1 MAIVN
6 QPTPLSNELAWNGD
20 KNPIPDTNDGSKGL
34 FSVEYGFPY
43 VTQQPLAQGGIP
55 PQRNDFNGVLN
66 LLSKFIRY
74 FQNGGVFAYNTSM
87 DYSVGMLVRNG
98 DRLYVCKAENGANT
112 SAGVQNISNS
122 NYWNEITLEDTLGD
136 TLTNQLKTVLV
147 TEAEVANNTTDWNNL
162 TESRTYKISGATF
175 SATYH
180 QPVGANGNGELVVL
194 KNGTDTI
201 VQVYYA
207 NSTQPDQAGA
217 FHRIYFGGAWTN
229 WVYDITNQGGTI
241 NGNLNVDGN
250 LGVTGN
256 SNINGKLTVDNIE
269 VSEGLTIGGAPPL
282 KQEAIDKL
290 QSQIIAPSQDIY
302 VDQKNGNDNNDGTT
316 QATAV
321 RTLDKAVS
329 LITKNIPTL
338 TIHLTTYTEPENQI
352 YNTFNISE
360 PIDNT
365 VLQVENFRLV
375 GTWETYRTE
384 HIIAK
389 IIVPY
394 GKSDTGVADYSTNP
408 PTMFYQWGRFF
419 LIKPINVYLQ
429 SVMFIFSDDTLDDT
443 KYRNSVCY
451 VLQKSFEIRN
461 IYGNTM
467 ELKDNCSIIN
477 VYNIVNIE
485 SIYFNDNTSNGFTGT
500 SLIIDDT
507 NSKRYATNPM
517 TDENAKSVD
526 GDELGGLITKYI
538 ATSNNLFGG
547 NVLGST
553 KGLPAKTK
561 AIYTQGFD

>member
-1 MAIVN
+1 M
-6 QPTPLSNELAWNGD
+6 
-20 KNPIPDTNDGSKGL
+20 
-34 FSVEYGFPY
+34 
-43 VTQQPLAQGGIP
+43 
-55 PQRNDFNGVLN
+55 
-66 LLSKFIRY
+66 
-74 FQNGGVFAYNTSM
+74 
-87 DYSVGMLVRNG
+87 
-98 DRLYVCKAENGANT
+98 
-112 SAGVQNISNS
+112 
-122 NYWNEITLEDTLGD
+122 
-136 TLTNQLKTVLV
+136 
-147 TEAEVANNTTDWNNL
+147 
-162 TESRTYKISGATF
+162 
-175 SATYH
+175 
-180 QPVGANGNGELVVL
+180 
-194 KNGTDTI
+194 
-201 VQVYYA
+201 
-207 NSTQPDQAGA
+207 
-217 FHRIYFGGAWTN
+217 
-229 WVYDITNQGGTI
+229 
-241 NGNLNVDGN
+241 
-250 LGVTGN
+250 
-256 SNINGKLTVDNIE
+256 TVDTIE
-269 VSEGLTIGGAPPL
+269 VSDSLTIGGAPPL
-282 KQEAIDKL
+282 QQDAIDKL

-302 VDQKNGNDNNDGTT
+302 VDQKNGNDDNDGTT

-338 TIHLTTYTEPENQI
+338 TINLTTYTEPENQI

-365 VLQVENFRLV
+365 VLQVENFRLI

-394 GKSDTGVADYSTNP
+394 GKSDTGIADYSTNP
-408 PTMFYQWGRFF
+408 PTIFYQWGRFF

-477 VYNIVNIE
+477 VYSMVNIE
-485 SIYFNDNTSNGFTGT
+485 SIYFNDSTNNGFTGT

-526 GDELGGLITKYI
+526 SDEAGGVITKYI

>member
-74 FQNGGVFAYNTSM
+74 FQNGGIFAYSSAM

-147 TEAEVANNTTDWNNL
+147 TEAEVANNTTDWNSL

-217 FHRIYFGGAWTN
+217 YHRIYFGGAWTN

-256 SNINGKLTVDNIE
+256 SNINGKLTVDSIE
-269 VSEGLTIGGAPPL
+269 ISNQLTIGGAPPL
-282 KQEAIDKL
+282 GQDAIDKL
-290 QSQIIAPSQDIY
+290 QAQIIAPSQTLY
-302 VDQKNGNDNNDGTT
+302 VSNNGSDETGDGT
-316 QATAV
+316 
-321 RTLDKAVS
+321 
-329 LITKNIPTL
+329 ITKPYKTIDFTATKINYDVPTVTIVIDNDCENLNYSMHPIDFQGKQTESFNITITDWEKILQSDEFKPKLTINKGKAFIAYHGSIQLFGWGNFIASNIDTVSISCMNIYIGDDYTKYYPIGFLLYAKNVYIHSCIINATDYSLQVNNNLNNVLKVDDVNLDNYSGLLFGDLSRITASSEEPAVDSLTNSIFLNSIPTTL
-338 TIHLTTYTEPENQI
+338 QAIVYGGTTIPSSVLDYSLGERG
-352 YNTFNISE
+352 
-360 PIDNT
+360 IDNKVT
-365 VLQVENFRLV
+365 VLYKN
-375 GTWETYRTE
+375 W
-384 HIIAK
+384 
-389 IIVPY
+389 
-394 GKSDTGVADYSTNP
+394 S
-408 PTMFYQWGRFF
+408 
-419 LIKPINVYLQ
+419 
-429 SVMFIFSDDTLDDT
+429 
-443 KYRNSVCY
+443 
-451 VLQKSFEIRN
+451 
-461 IYGNTM
+461 
-467 ELKDNCSIIN
+467 
-477 VYNIVNIE
+477 
-485 SIYFNDNTSNGFTGT
+485 
-500 SLIIDDT
+500 
-507 NSKRYATNPM
+507 
-517 TDENAKSVD
+517 
-526 GDELGGLITKYI
+526 
-538 ATSNNLFGG
+538 
-547 NVLGST
+547 
-553 KGLPAKTK
+553 
-561 AIYTQGFD
+561 